1 MAKFPG
7 AVMLASLL
15 VYAYAP
21 LFAGEVLVEDT
32 SQHIDELLQG
42 ELAAGPSQSLSA
54 CSDEVFLRR
63 VSLDLAG
70 QLPTPQ
76 KVLAFVEDKSPDK
89 RARLIDELLASE
101 DFGRNWARYW
111 RDVIM
116 MRRSDERALIARQ
129 PLETH
134 LVNVLNENTPWNEV
148 ASGFITAL
156 GDVRENGST
165 GLIMAQMGR
174 PEDTVAEV
182 SRIFMGIQIQC
193 AQCHDH
199 PTDRWK
205 REQFHELA
213 AFFPRVAVRPTGM
226 DGPRSF
232 AVVADDA
239 PQFRRR
245 VNNDNRFRGTPE
257 HYMPDLEDPQARGT
271 KMQPVL
277 FATGAK
283 LDLGTKDAE
292 RRATLAQWVTAKE
305 NPWFAKA
312 MVNRLWSELV
322 GEGFYEPV
330 DDIGPDRTCNSPKTL
345 EHLSTAFAESGYD
358 VKRLYRTILLTDAY
372 QRESQPR
379 RSHGQ
384 PAFAA
389 NCPQRLRGDQ
399 LFDALVRA
407 IGLSDRGG
415 GFRGRGGAGYAA
427 FGSPRGQFSQL
438 FGYDPSDP
446 REEVEGSIPQALAM
460 MNSSQINS
468 LMKVD
473 SSTQLGRL
481 VRQEQSNVEVVTQ
494 LYLRTLARQPS
505 EMELRKCLEYVEEVG
520 DREEAFEDVQ
530 WSLVN
535 SAEFLHRR

>member
-1 MAKFPG
+1 MTRLSCG
-7 AVMLASLL
+7 LILASLL
-15 VYAYAP
+15 ALADSS
-21 LFAGEVLVEDT
+21 LRAEELSAEAAARRA
-32 SQHIDELLQG
+32 DELLQND
-42 ELAAGPSQSLSA
+42 AASLPA

-63 VSLDLAG
+63 VWLDLAG
-70 QLPTPQ
+70 QLPSPQ
-76 KVLAFVEDKSPDK
+76 RVIEFTQDKSPDK
-89 RARLIDELLASE
+89 RAKLIDELLASE
-101 DFGRNWARYW
+101 DFGRNWGRYW

-134 LVNVLNENTPWNEV
+134 LVKVLNENTPWNEV

-245 VNNDNRFRGTPE
+245 AGNDNRFRGTPE
-257 HYMPDLEDPQARGT
+257 HYMPDLDDPQARGT
-271 KMQPVL
+271 RMQPVL

-283 LDLGTKDAE
+283 LELGTKDAE
-292 RRATLAQWVTAKE
+292 RRATLAQWITAKE

-345 EHLSTAFAESGYD
+345 EHLSMSFAESGYD

-407 IGLSDRGG
+407 LGLSDRGG
-415 GFRGRGGAGYAA
+415 GFRGRGGLGALAG
-427 FGSPRGQFSQL
+427 PRGQFSQL

-460 MNSSQINS
+460 MNSSQISS
-468 LMKVD
+468 LIKAD

-481 VRQEQSNVEVVTQ
+481 VREEQSNVEVVMQ

-505 EMELRKCLEYVEEVG
+505 ELELRKCLEYVEEVG

-535 SAEFLHRR
+535 SAEFLYRR